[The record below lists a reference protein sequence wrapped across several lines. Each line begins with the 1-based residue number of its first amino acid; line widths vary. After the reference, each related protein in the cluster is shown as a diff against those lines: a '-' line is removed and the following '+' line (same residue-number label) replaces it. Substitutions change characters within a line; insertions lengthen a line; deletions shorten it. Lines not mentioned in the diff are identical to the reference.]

1 MLFVGFS
8 RRKAIILITVS
19 CFIALVFFDDYF
31 KGIDSSQE
39 EHSEIIRRPDYK
51 IKFGVQKNIE
61 EHIGSSEV
69 ALGILSPQTENELNN
84 SRLVVDHDI
93 PIATMP
99 YFPKNAQINNS
110 RKLLF
115 IHIPKTGGTS
125 IESSFLFKEQR
136 RKNAIG
142 GHHKI
147 SEFNQKHFENYHKF
161 CMVRHPC
168 SRLISA
174 WSYLGQNRGNVKDKR
189 WAKQN
194 LTAETRKSFNSFVRM
209 TLAPEGHVKIQDE
222 NHLQTQVGMIFR
234 ENGNFGLDQMLVFEK
249 WEESI
254 DALGLRIKTDVSA
267 VKVRHLTRSLH
278 KTCEDS
284 YTSDTWAKMVKLY
297 EMDFCVLG
305 YSSDIN
311 RTDITPQPN
320 LTQEILND
328 RYQSCIKQS
337 RLRNGL

>member
-1 MLFVGFS
+1 MYTSSTSKVFVNG
-8 RRKAIILITVS
+8 
-19 CFIALVFFDDYF
+19 YF

-39 EHSEIIRRPDYK
+39 DSEIIRRPDYK
-51 IKFGVQKNIE
+51 IQFGVQQNKE
-61 EHIGSSEV
+61 VHISRSEV
-69 ALGILSPQTENELNN
+69 AFGIPSPQTKNELNN
-84 SRLVVDHDI
+84 SRLVVDHNI
-93 PIATMP
+93 PVATMP
-99 YFPKNAQINNS
+99 NYHPKTAQINNS

-136 RKNAIG
+136 RKHAIG

-174 WSYLGQNRGNVKDKR
+174 WSYLGQNRGNAKDKR
-189 WAKQN
+189 WVKQN
-194 LTAETRKSFNSFVRM
+194 LTAETRKSFDSFVRM

-254 DALGLRIKTDVSA
+254 DVLGLRIKTDVSA

-311 RTDITPQPN
+311 RTDITPQLN
-320 LTQEILND
+320 FTQEILND
-328 RYQSCIKQS
+328 RYQSCVKQS
-337 RLRNGL
+337 GNGLDARQAASN